1 MSARGDPLE
10 LAGVVKREQAVERA
24 LPDACRRLQALAY
37 DPREELS
44 GTGMWSALAWNSRTN
59 SSGSG
64 SASGRMP
71 SWTSSVTS
79 LSAVMEEPMNA
90 SRATRF
96 GRMGNPPG
104 DEGAHRMADQGRPG
118 DADRVH
124 ECHHVGGE
132 LVDRVAVGRTLRIA
146 EAAQVNGVGVV
157 RGRQ

>member
-1 MSARGDPLE
+1 
-10 LAGVVKREQAVERA
+10 
-24 LPDACRRLQALAY
+24 
-37 DPREELS
+37 
-44 GTGMWSALAWNSRTN
+44 
-59 SSGSG
+59 
-64 SASGRMP
+64 
-71 SWTSSVTS
+71 
-79 LSAVMEEPMNA
+79 MNA

-157 RGRQ
+157 RGRQKRQHAAEREPRVGSPVDEEQRLAAGVALLGVVQHGPVATAVVAKCSREAIGDAGPLQDRGSTGLR